1 MLRGDEVY
9 GPKNS
14 LNDYFVNFTVY
25 LCANLS
31 FDSKL
36 KLKNAQK
43 IVLKYLRFQSPDKAK
58 IGPIIILR
66 AEVS

>member
-25 LCANLS
+25 LWEGEREREIRCA
-31 FDSKL
+31 
-36 KLKNAQK
+36 K
-43 IVLKYLRFQSPDKAK
+43 IVCLQLM
-58 IGPIIILR
+58 
-66 AEVS
+66 

>member
-25 LCANLS
+25 LCS
-31 FDSKL
+31 
-36 KLKNAQK
+36 
-43 IVLKYLRFQSPDKAK
+43 SPDLMLEDL
-58 IGPIIILR
+58 IDLR
-66 AEVS
+66 LRSYGRCRPS